1 MRRVT
6 DSGSKPGVSK
16 PGGEK
21 SGAGNS
27 SGAEGDSVLARSL
40 QGWQPGPVTM
50 TRRVDPWM
58 AEAFAGLIGSPAPA
72 VSDGDPLPPMWHW
85 FTLLEHAATSEIG
98 TDGHP
103 ANGHFLPPVPGRR
116 RMFAGGRLTLDA
128 PIPFGADVT
137 ATSSLASVTIKRGR
151 TGEMAFVT
159 VRHEL
164 SVGGT
169 LGGTASGTAS
179 GTAGGTIVGAE
190 EQDIVYRSEPEG
202 TPPRVMSRTESG
214 EPEPAGD
221 WRLSLPTD
229 PVLLARFSALTY
241 NGHRIHYDKPYVT
254 EAEGYPDLVIHGPLL
269 ALLALEL
276 PRLHAPDRTVTR
288 FEYRLVRPAF
298 VPSRIIAAG
307 SPGED
312 AADSTGDGAGDGAAP
327 GTATLTVA
335 AAGAAPSLT
344 ARATFG

>member
-1 MRRVT
+1 
-6 DSGSKPGVSK
+6 
-16 PGGEK
+16 
-21 SGAGNS
+21 
-27 SGAEGDSVLARSL
+27 
-40 QGWQPGPVTM
+40 M

-72 VSDGDPLPPMWHW
+72 VLDGDPLPPMWHW

-98 TDGHP
+98 ADGHP
-103 ANGHFLPPVPGRR
+103 VNGHFLPPVPGRR

-128 PIPFGADVT
+128 PIPFGAELT
-137 ATSSLASVTIKRGR
+137 AASSLAAVTIKQGR

-159 VRHEL
+159 LRHEL
-164 SVGGT
+164 SV
-169 LGGTASGTAS
+169 S
-179 GTAGGTIVGAE
+179 GTIVGAE

-214 EPEPAGD
+214 EPEPQGD

-254 EAEGYPDLVIHGPLL
+254 QAEGYPDLVIHGPLL

-276 PRLHAPDRTVTR
+276 PRLHAPDRTVTS

-307 SPGED
+307 SPGEAVGSPGEG
-312 AADSTGDGAGDGAAP
+312 AADSTGDDGAAP
-327 GTATLTVA
+327 VTATLTVA
-335 AAGAAPSLT
+335 AAGSAPSLT
-344 ARATFG
+344 ARATLA